1 MAGWRDGGM
10 DVGMDG
16 WMSGLVLT
24 CSDAQM
30 CSDESK
36 CAVMKVCLC
45 SDKKRSFGNLAG

>member
-1 MAGWRDGGM
+1 MEGWRDGWR
-10 DVGMDG
+10 DG